1 MCFMADTFRTR
12 LKNLRDLIQEDGQE
26 HGPTLRRWLVFS
38 LFAVFGMMN
47 HR

>member
-1 MCFMADTFRTR
+1 MSFMAETIRTR

-38 LFAVFGMMN
+38 LFAAFGTMN
-47 HR
+47 YK